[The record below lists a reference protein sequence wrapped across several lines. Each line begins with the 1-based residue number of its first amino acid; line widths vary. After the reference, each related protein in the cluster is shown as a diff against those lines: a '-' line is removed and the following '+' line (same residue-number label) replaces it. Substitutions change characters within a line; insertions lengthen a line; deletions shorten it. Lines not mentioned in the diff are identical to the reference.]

1 MKVIICGAGQVGS
14 NIAHYL
20 ALEDNDV
27 TVVDQSP
34 ALIGKLT
41 DTLDCRGVTG
51 HASHPDVLKEAGAE
65 NADMLIAVTYT
76 DEINMVAAQVAH
88 SLFNVPTKIARI
100 RSQSYL
106 APEWQDLYPRQF
118 AHRRDHFSRD
128 RSCTCR
134 DAPPDGPWGNRYD
147 PAVWR

>member
-34 ALIGKLT
+34 ALIGKIT

-65 NADMLIAVTYT
+65 DADMLIAVTYT

-88 SLFNVPTKIARI
+88 SLFKIPKSGQDPFTKLSRARMAKPVYT
-100 RSQSYL
+100 RQL
-106 APEWQDLYPRQF
+106 A
-118 AHRRDHFSRD
+118 H
-128 RSCTCR
+128 
-134 DAPPDGPWGNRYD
+134 
-147 PAVWR
+147 